1 VSGINSSLGNGL
13 EGRIGAGPSRLGGLL
28 ARSGGGTNL
37 RSEKGRD
44 VATPVVS
51 PAFPSFVDLTV
62 CAPTEDEPRNPRYRS
77 VSVLA
82 AAAQTEK
89 RTSRKRESP

>member
-1 VSGINSSLGNGL
+1 VSGISSSLGNGL
-13 EGRIGAGPSRLGGLL
+13 EGRIGTGPSRLGGLL

-44 VATPVVS
+44 VATPVES

-62 CAPTEDEPRNPRYRS
+62 CAPTEDEPKDPRYG
-77 VSVLA
+77 SVLA
-82 AAAQTEK
+82 AAAQIEK
-89 RTSRKRESP
+89 RTLRKRESP